1 MNQVKLIGRR
11 FLQGGMWLLIFGW
24 ILFIYGSSI
33 YFQRGGILWGSLGET
48 LLRIFLLLV
57 FLLVS
62 AGLGR
67 KIFKRLR
74 FESGSFLESFLFGL
88 AMGLAI
94 ITYAVIGFGLAGFL
108 NRWVINL
115 FFVGMFVL
123 TYDEIGNIINEIKT
137 KFKALATPKIPFIEI
152 VLLLVLALQVL
163 FNLTGASVLPSGW
176 DSLAEHLAKAKEWNR
191 LHRLASIP
199 YINYSQWGQPFNVGI
214 LYGMALF
221 LKDAILAQLIHFA
234 FGLLTAVGVYA
245 LGKRYFSHRVG
256 LISATIFYTVPI
268 VAYMSTTAY
277 VDLGLTF
284 YTFFAFYALIRWVSS
299 GRKGWLVLSAII
311 SGLGLGSKYGGLPF
325 IFILSSGILL
335 GGWLVRKEKFGRVI
349 ADFFIFLGLGGLIGS
364 FWYVRAYFIEAYG
377 VFTTL
382 QDLLFWFWRAIKG
395 IWASGVLNL
404 EISQPAFAL
413 DISLP
418 KKIMSL
424 SWNVSM
430 HAGRFH
436 GYGIIGIV
444 FLAFLPLFLFPRF
457 RRSRLIKFV
466 FFYSAAYFILWATLA
481 SDKRY
486 LVPILPLSGIMIGY
500 IIEQIPS
507 FNRFFKRF
515 FYLVLILTFL
525 FQVVYL
531 APNGLGGAF
540 QRMLVFAGLKSQEEY
555 ILTREETYAV
565 FKYINEN
572 SLPGTKVW
580 ILNDPRVFYCD
591 YPHVNFV
598 EFGAVYGAERMLVKL
613 KRAGI
618 THLVFNQYL
627 WRYSQGDRQ
636 KYPTVVNVLKPEYLR
651 TVYEKYPF
659 IIWKLSYPESSY
671 WKLFAKVSLSV
682 DLQTAP
688 KSFPS
693 VWNAQDKC
701 LNMYW
706 SGDISSEI
714 FLFPKGGYEVEVVA
728 RGTPLQEIYPRMSV
742 LWEGEKDEQI
752 DIFSVSQKWKG
763 YVTRAFNIDSPT
775 LGCVSVAF
783 TNDASGGEEDRNLY
797 IKEII
802 IRKVDMDGGEKEVDF
817 SEDSS

>member
-1 MNQVKLIGRR
+1 MNRVKLIGGR
-11 FLQGGMWLLIFGW
+11 FLQRGMWLLIFGW
-24 ILFIYGSSI
+24 ILFIYGSYV
-33 YFQRGGILWGSLGET
+33 YFQRGGIFWGSLGET

-67 KIFKRLR
+67 KIFKWLR

-88 AMGLAI
+88 AIGLAI
-94 ITYAVIGFGLAGFL
+94 ITYAMIGFGLAGLL

-115 FFVGMFVL
+115 FLLGMFVL
-123 TYDEIGNIINEIKT
+123 TYDEIGNIIYQIKT
-137 KFKALATPKIPFIEI
+137 KFKGLAAPKMPFIEI
-152 VLLLVLALQVL
+152 VLLSVLALQVV
-163 FNLTGASVLPSGW
+163 FSLTGASVLPSGW
-176 DSLAEHLAKAKEWNR
+176 DSLGEHLAKAKEWNR

-199 YINYSQWGQPFNVGI
+199 YINYPQWGQPFNVGV

-256 LISATIFYTVPI
+256 LISAAVFYTVPI

-284 YTFFAFYALIRWVSS
+284 YTFFAFYALVNWVSS
-299 GRKGWLVLSAII
+299 GRKGWLLLSAII
-311 SGLGLGSKYGGLPF
+311 SGLALGSKYAGLPF
-325 IFILSSGILL
+325 MLILSSGILL
-335 GGWLVRKEKFGRVI
+335 GGWLVRKEKFWRVI

-364 FWYVRAYFIEAYG
+364 FWYVRAYFIGAYSI
-377 VFTTL
+377 FNMW
-382 QDLLFWFWRAIKG
+382 QNYLFRFWRAIKG
-395 IWASGVLNL
+395 IWASGVFNL
-404 EISQPAFAL
+404 GVSQPALAL

-430 HAGRFH
+430 HGGRFH

-466 FFYSAAYFILWATLA
+466 FFYSAGYFILWATLA

-486 LVPILPLSGIMIGY
+486 LLPILPLSGIMIGY
-500 IIEQIPS
+500 IISQIPS

-525 FQVVYL
+525 FQIIYL
-531 APNGLGGAF
+531 APNGLGEAF

-555 ILTREETYAV
+555 ILGREETYAV

-598 EFGAVYGAERMLVKL
+598 EFGDAYGAERTLLKL
-613 KRAGI
+613 RRAGI
-618 THLVFNQYL
+618 THLVFNQDL
-627 WRYSQGDRQ
+627 WGRSQGDWQ
-636 KYPTVVNVLKPEYLR
+636 EYPTVVDVLKPEYLR

-659 IIWKLSYPESSY
+659 TVWRLFYPESSY
-671 WKLFAKVSLSV
+671 WKLFTEVFLSL

-688 KSFPS
+688 KSLPYA
-693 VWNAQDKC
+693 WNSKEEY
-701 LNMYW
+701 LLMPW
-706 SGDISSEI
+706 SGYVASDV
-714 FLFPKGGYEVEVVA
+714 FLFPKGRYEVEVVA
-728 RGTPLQEIYPRMSV
+728 RGTPVQGIYPRMSV
-742 LWEGEKDEQI
+742 LWEGERDEEI
-752 DIFSVSQKWKG
+752 DIFSVSQEWKG
-763 YVTRAFNIDSPT
+763 YATRAFNVDSPT
-775 LGCVSVAF
+775 LGCISVAF
-783 TNDASGGEEDRNLY
+783 TNDVYRGGEDRNLY
-797 IKEII
+797 IKEIT
-802 IRKVDMDGGEKEVDF
+802 IRKVDMVDGEKEVDS

>member
-11 FLQGGMWLLIFGW
+11 FVQGGMWLLIFGW
-24 ILFIYGSSI
+24 ILFVYGSSI
-33 YFQRGGILWGSLGET
+33 YFERGAILWGSLGET

-67 KIFKRLR
+67 KIFRWLR

-88 AMGLAI
+88 GIGLAI
-94 ITYAVIGFGLAGFL
+94 ITYAVIGFGLAGLL

-176 DSLAEHLAKAKEWNR
+176 DSLSEHLAKAKEWNR

-199 YINYSQWGQPFNVGI
+199 YINYSQWGQPFNVGV

-256 LISATIFYTVPI
+256 LISAAVFYTVPI

-284 YTFFAFYALIRWVSS
+284 YTFFAFYALVNWVSS
-299 GRKGWLVLSAII
+299 GRKGWLLLSAII
-311 SGLGLGSKYGGLPF
+311 SGLALGSKYAGLPF
-325 IFILSSGILL
+325 MLILSSGILL
-335 GGWLVRKEKFGRVI
+335 GGWLVRKEKFWRVI

-364 FWYVRAYFIEAYG
+364 FWYVRAYFIGAYSI
-377 VFTTL
+377 FNMW
-382 QDLLFWFWRAIKG
+382 QNYLFRFWRAIKG
-395 IWASGVLNL
+395 IWASGVFNL
-404 EISQPAFAL
+404 GVSQPALAL

-430 HAGRFH
+430 HGGRFH

-466 FFYSAAYFILWATLA
+466 FFYSAGYFILWATLA

-486 LVPILPLSGIMIGY
+486 LLPILPLSGIMIGY
-500 IIEQIPS
+500 IISQIPS

-525 FQVVYL
+525 FQIIYL
-531 APNGLGGAF
+531 APNGLGEAF

-555 ILTREETYAV
+555 ILGREETYAV

-591 YPHVNFV
+591 YPHVKFV
-598 EFGAVYGAERMLVKL
+598 GLGDVYDADRILVKL

-627 WRYSQGDRQ
+627 WQSSQGDRQ
-636 KYPTVVNVLKPEYLR
+636 KYPTVVDVLMPEYLR
-651 TVYEKYPF
+651 TVYEEYPF
-659 IIWKLSYPESSY
+659 IVWRLSYPESS
-671 WKLFAKVSLSV
+671 
-682 DLQTAP
+682 
-688 KSFPS
+688 
-693 VWNAQDKC
+693 
-701 LNMYW
+701 
-706 SGDISSEI
+706 
-714 FLFPKGGYEVEVVA
+714 
-728 RGTPLQEIYPRMSV
+728 
-742 LWEGEKDEQI
+742 
-752 DIFSVSQKWKG
+752 
-763 YVTRAFNIDSPT
+763 
-775 LGCVSVAF
+775 
-783 TNDASGGEEDRNLY
+783 
-797 IKEII
+797 
-802 IRKVDMDGGEKEVDF
+802 
-817 SEDSS
+817 

>member
-1 MNQVKLIGRR
+1 MSRAALLGRK

-33 YFQRGGILWGSLGET
+33 YFQRGAILWGSLGEV
-48 LLRIFLLLV
+48 LFRIFLLLV

-67 KIFKRLR
+67 KIFRWLK

-88 AMGLAI
+88 AIGLAI
-94 ITYAVIGFGLAGFL
+94 ITYAVIGFSLAGLL

-123 TYDEIGNIINEIKT
+123 TYNEIGNIINEIKT

-152 VLLLVLALQVL
+152 ALLLVLALQVF

-176 DSLAEHLAKAKEWNR
+176 DSLSEHLAKAKEWNR

-199 YINYSQWGQPFNVGI
+199 YINYSQWGQPFNIGI

-256 LISATIFYTVPI
+256 LISAAIFYTVPI

-299 GRKGWLVLSAII
+299 GKKGWLLLSAII
-311 SGLGLGSKYGGLPF
+311 SGLALGSKYAGLPF
-325 IFILSSGILL
+325 MLILSSGILL
-335 GGWLVRKEKFGRVI
+335 GGWLVRKEKFWRVI

-364 FWYVRAYFIEAYG
+364 FWYVRAYIIGAYSIFDMWQG
-377 VFTTL
+377 Y
-382 QDLLFWFWRAIKG
+382 LLRFWRAVKG
-395 IWASGVLNL
+395 IWASGVFNL
-404 EISQPAFAL
+404 GISQPAFAL
-413 DISLP
+413 DLSLP
-418 KKIMSL
+418 KGVMSL

-430 HAGRFH
+430 HGGRLH

-457 RRSRLIKFV
+457 RRSRLVKFV
-466 FFYSAAYFILWATLA
+466 FFCSAAYFIFWAVLGF
-481 SDKRY
+481 DKRY
-486 LVPILPLSGIMIGY
+486 IIPIFPLCGIMVGY

-507 FNRFFKRF
+507 LNRFFKRF
-515 FYLVLILTFL
+515 FYLVLILTLL
-525 FQVVYL
+525 FQIVYL
-531 APNGLGGAF
+531 APNGLGEAF

-555 ILTREETYAV
+555 ILAREETYAV
-565 FKYINEN
+565 FKYINQN
-572 SLPGTKVW
+572 SLSGTKVW

-591 YPHVNFV
+591 YPHVKFV
-598 EFGAVYGAERMLVKL
+598 EFGDAYGAEKILVKL

-618 THLVFNQYL
+618 THLVLNQYL
-627 WRYSQGDRQ
+627 WRRSQ
-636 KYPTVVNVLKPEYLR
+636 YPTLVNVLKPEYLR

-659 IIWKLSYPESSY
+659 IVWRLFYPESS
-671 WKLFAKVSLSV
+671 
-682 DLQTAP
+682 
-688 KSFPS
+688 
-693 VWNAQDKC
+693 
-701 LNMYW
+701 
-706 SGDISSEI
+706 
-714 FLFPKGGYEVEVVA
+714 
-728 RGTPLQEIYPRMSV
+728 
-742 LWEGEKDEQI
+742 
-752 DIFSVSQKWKG
+752 
-763 YVTRAFNIDSPT
+763 
-775 LGCVSVAF
+775 
-783 TNDASGGEEDRNLY
+783 
-797 IKEII
+797 
-802 IRKVDMDGGEKEVDF
+802 
-817 SEDSS
+817 